1 MFSPPHTSTNTSPIV
16 FLLLFFNPVVPE
28 TPLNPKKNP
37 WDVVQPNLKTTS
49 GLVAVFEDKP
59 LKTEHGVITVKS
71 LVGATIK

>member
-1 MFSPPHTSTNTSPIV
+1 
-16 FLLLFFNPVVPE
+16 VVPE